1 MFDTKSWLRFEEF
14 GAKKMPS
21 PEKFRITLSRT
32 VKLPPELNWM
42 PVVLA
47 MAVPSST
54 TPMILILSP
63 RFALMVIAAWPVTG
77 AIEAQP

>member
-1 MFDTKSWLRFEEF
+1 
-14 GAKKMPS
+14 MPS
-21 PEKFRITLSRT
+21 LVKFRITLSRT

-63 RFALMVIAAWPVTG
+63 GFALMVIAALTAHRRDRSP
-77 AIEAQP
+77 AMAFDADHR